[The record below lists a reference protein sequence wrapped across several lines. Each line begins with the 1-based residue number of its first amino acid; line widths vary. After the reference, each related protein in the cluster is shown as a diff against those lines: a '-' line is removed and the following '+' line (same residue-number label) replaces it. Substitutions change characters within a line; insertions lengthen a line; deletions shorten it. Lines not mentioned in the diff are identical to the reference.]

1 MASKTRVLSGGYD
14 DNVVV
19 DAIGI
24 DDIDVLL
31 LIVDKE
37 LSFVVVVVV
46 VEDTSS
52 ANDDVYKDKGGGEA
66 DNVVTAGRSIETSIE
81 CV

>member
-1 MASKTRVLSGGYD
+1 MASKTRVSGEYD

-24 DDIDVLL
+24 DDSDVLL

-37 LSFVVVVVV
+37 LLSSVVVV
-46 VEDTSS
+46 VE
-52 ANDDVYKDKGGGEA
+52 
-66 DNVVTAGRSIETSIE
+66 
-81 CV
+81 

>member
-1 MASKTRVLSGGYD
+1 MVQTYPAAMHNSTTIPNDASTEGSGPMASKTRVLSGGYD

-24 DDIDVLL
+24 DDGDVLL

-37 LSFVVVVVV
+37 LLSSVVV
-46 VEDTSS
+46 VE
-52 ANDDVYKDKGGGEA
+52 
-66 DNVVTAGRSIETSIE
+66 
-81 CV
+81 

>member
-1 MASKTRVLSGGYD
+1 MHNSTTIPNDASTEGSGPMASKTRVSGEYD

-24 DDIDVLL
+24 DDSDVLL

-37 LSFVVVVVV
+37 LLSSVVVV
-46 VEDTSS
+46 VE
-52 ANDDVYKDKGGGEA
+52 
-66 DNVVTAGRSIETSIE
+66 
-81 CV
+81 

>member
-1 MASKTRVLSGGYD
+1 MAQTYPAAMHNSTTIPNDASTEGSGPMASKTRVLSGEYD

-24 DDIDVLL
+24 DDDSDVLL

-37 LSFVVVVVV
+37 LSSVVVV
-46 VEDTSS
+46 VE
-52 ANDDVYKDKGGGEA
+52 
-66 DNVVTAGRSIETSIE
+66 
-81 CV
+81 

>member
-24 DDIDVLL
+24 DDGDVLL
-31 LIVDKE
+31 LNVDKE
-37 LSFVVVVVV
+37 LSFVVVVV

-81 CV
+81 